1 MNFLQQARA
10 SLKYSAKFFDL
21 CFLSLGLVALTS
33 CVVGPTYCKPDAAQ
47 LSPAKWRWELAEPK
61 DQLAKGAWWSVFHD
75 PVLENLE
82 TNAIAGNQN
91 LRAAVARVDQ
101 ARASARLTRSQF
113 FPELSLDPA
122 VSRQRVSG
130 NEPIPFPFKLK
141 PVYLSTFNVPLDLS
155 YEVDLWGRVRR
166 SFESSRA
173 QAQASA
179 ADYQNVLLT
188 LASDVAVNYFILRSL
203 DAEIALLQRTIEL
216 REQSVEILKGR
227 FTAGAIGELDVA
239 QAKTE
244 LASSRGDLAD
254 TERQRAETI
263 DALALLSGQ
272 PASAFAVAKEALP
285 ADPPAVPIG
294 LPSTVLERRP
304 DVAAAE
310 RRLAS
315 KNAQIGVARAAY
327 FPVVYLTGQAGF
339 LSGDAGKLFTGDSFT
354 WSLGPSVSFPVFTAG
369 RTAATVK
376 QAESSY
382 QETLA
387 NYRQTAFTAFK
398 EVEDS
403 LAQIRFWSQQAGAQA
418 EALESARHVTE
429 LTRARYQAGVLT
441 YFEVV
446 NAQRDELQIQRQ
458 EAQLTASRFAATVRL
473 IKSLGGGW
481 EQAGNNRSLL
491 QSPADLKN

>member
-1 MNFLQQARA
+1 MAMKFLTLACAFLKCPAKSSGPGLLFLCLAMLA
-10 SLKYSAKFFDL
+10 S
-21 CFLSLGLVALTS
+21 CT
-33 CVVGPTYCKPDAAQ
+33 VGPAYHKPDPAQ
-47 LSPAKWRWELAEPK
+47 LSPPQWRWKLAEPK
-61 DQLAKGAWWSVFHD
+61 DQLPKGAWWSVFDD
-75 PVLENLE
+75 PVLANLE

-101 ARASARLTRSQF
+101 ARAAARLTRSQF

-122 VSRQRVSG
+122 VSRQRVSS
-130 NEPIPFPFKLK
+130 NEPIPFPFKIK
-141 PVYLSTFNVPLDLS
+141 PITLDTFSVPLDLS

-173 QAQASA
+173 QAQSGA
-179 ADYQNVLLT
+179 ADYQNILLT
-188 LASDVAVNYFILRSL
+188 LTADVAVNYFVLRSL
-203 DAEIALLQRTIEL
+203 EAEISILHRTIEL
-216 REQSVEILKGR
+216 REQSIQILKGR
-227 FTAGAIGELDVA
+227 FTVGAIPEMDIA

-244 LASSRGDLAD
+244 LASARADLAD
-254 TERQRAETI
+254 MDRQLAETI
-263 DALALLSGQ
+263 DALALLCGQ
-272 PASAFAVAKEALP
+272 PASSFVVSDGSLP
-285 ADPPAVPIG
+285 VEPPMVPIG
-294 LPSTVLERRP
+294 LPSSVLERRP

-310 RRLAS
+310 RTLAS

-339 LSGDAGKLFTGDSFT
+339 LSGDAGKLFTSDSFT

-369 RTAATVK
+369 RTAATVS

-382 QETLA
+382 QEALA
-387 NYRQTAFTAFK
+387 NYRQIAFTAFK

-403 LAQIRFWSQQAGAQA
+403 LAQITFWSRQATAQT
-418 EALESARHVTE
+418 EALDSARRVTE

-446 NAQRDELQIQRQ
+446 NAQRDELQFQRQ
-458 EAQLTASRFAATVRL
+458 EAQLSASRFAATVRL

-481 EQAGNNRSLL
+481 NQAGNNT
-491 QSPADLKN
+491 P

>member
-1 MNFLQQARA
+1 
-10 SLKYSAKFFDL
+10 
-21 CFLSLGLVALTS
+21 
-33 CVVGPTYCKPDAAQ
+33 
-47 LSPAKWRWELAEPK
+47 
-61 DQLAKGAWWSVFHD
+61 
-75 PVLENLE
+75 
-82 TNAIAGNQN
+82 
-91 LRAAVARVDQ
+91 
-101 ARASARLTRSQF
+101 
-113 FPELSLDPA
+113 
-122 VSRQRVSG
+122 
-130 NEPIPFPFKLK
+130 
-141 PVYLSTFNVPLDLS
+141 
-155 YEVDLWGRVRR
+155 
-166 SFESSRA
+166 
-173 QAQASA
+173 
-179 ADYQNVLLT
+179 
-188 LASDVAVNYFILRSL
+188 
-203 DAEIALLQRTIEL
+203 
-216 REQSVEILKGR
+216 
-227 FTAGAIGELDVA
+227 LDVA